1 MMKTLRL
8 IGMALLA
15 IVMSVSFIAC
25 SNDDDDNKE
34 ASTSLVGT
42 TWKVTSVDNAD
53 ENFNGWTNVTA
64 TFNENGTVTFNPN
77 TGWNYTR
84 WTLNDKTLK
93 IVVGEDAADD
103 YIEEQSLSMASLPHG
118 TAIGQMWMEIGLTRT
133 RPTQQFI
140 CRNSRTV
147 RICLGKLRKYCFAPL
162 Q

>member
-1 MMKTLRL
+1 MKTLRL

-84 WTLNDKTLK
+84 WTLNDNTLK
-93 IVVGEDAADD
+93 MSLVRMQQTITLRERF
-103 YIEEQSLSMASLPHG
+103 LSMASLPHG

-147 RICLGKLRKYCFAPL
+147 RICLGKLRKDCFTPL

>member
-25 SNDDDDNKE
+25 SSDDNDDKE

-53 ENFNGWTNVTA
+53 EDFDGWTNVTA

-77 TGWNYTR
+77 PGWGYTR
-84 WTLNDKTLK
+84 WSLNDKTLK

-103 YIEEQSLSMASLPHG
+103 YIEGTISISGKSASWNCYWADVDGSWTNKDKTH
-118 TAIGQMWMEIGLTRT
+118 A
-133 RPTQQFI
+133 
-140 CRNSRTV
+140 TV
-147 RICLGKLRKYCFAPL
+147 HL
-162 Q
+162 QKQ

>member
-1 MMKTLRL
+1 MKTLKL

-25 SNDDDDNKE
+25 SNDDDDDKE

-53 ENFNGWTNVTA
+53 EDFNGWTNVTA
-64 TFNENGTVTFNPN
+64 TFNEDGTVTFNPN
-77 TGWNYTR
+77 AGWNYTR

-93 IVVGEDAADD
+93 IVVVRMPQT
-103 YIEEQSLSMASLPHG
+103 ITLREQSLSMASLLHG
-118 TAIGQMWMEIGLTRT
+118 TAIGQMLMEIGLTRI

-140 CRNSRTV
+140 CRNSRTM
-147 RICLGKLRKYCFAPL
+147 RICLRKSQKDCFAPL

>member
-1 MMKTLRL
+1 MKTLRL
-8 IGMALLA
+8 IGMALLS

-25 SNDDDDNKE
+25 SNDDGDNKK
-34 ASTSLVGT
+34 ASTKLVGT

-53 ENFNGWTNVTA
+53 EDFNGWTNVTA

-103 YIEEQSLSMASLPHG
+103 YIEG
-118 TAIGQMWMEIGLTRT
+118 TISI
-133 RPTQQFI
+133 
-140 CRNSRTV
+140 N
-147 RICLGKLRKYCFAPL
+147 GKSATWN
-162 Q
+162 

>member
-1 MMKTLRL
+1 MKTLRL

-77 TGWNYTR
+77 CSF
-84 WTLNDKTLK
+84 L
-93 IVVGEDAADD
+93 I
-103 YIEEQSLSMASLPHG
+103 
-118 TAIGQMWMEIGLTRT
+118 
-133 RPTQQFI
+133 
-140 CRNSRTV
+140 
-147 RICLGKLRKYCFAPL
+147 
-162 Q
+162 